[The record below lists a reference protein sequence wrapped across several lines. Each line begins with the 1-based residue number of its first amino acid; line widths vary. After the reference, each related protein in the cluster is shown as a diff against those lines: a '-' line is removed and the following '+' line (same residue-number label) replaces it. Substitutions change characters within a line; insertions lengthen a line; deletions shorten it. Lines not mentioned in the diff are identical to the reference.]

1 MQVKWIDRKRV
12 TRDFKKLLYRL
23 NRKDYQEA
31 LETISRGITSLE
43 GLTQQSVG
51 LEPRRRKQSRCK
63 VFKVL
68 RDLSSSFY
76 RALCS
81 SILCTD
87 SHDVSLELATRFIEV
102 GHECDDE
109 KIVQDAQFRLAISFQ
124 VVKGPTS
131 KMFWDEVSIKAM
143 SVSMTTPSAPCVVAA
158 KSKSSKR
165 VSFGVNRAL
174 SRLSLMEPATELNVK
189 TAMAILTRPA
199 TDFAYIKCPEES
211 SDVQTISPLDLCLTL
226 KKAHQERPTCYGHLI
241 DKEYNHRH
249 FQVCPLGPVINSDG
263 WSIVTLEDVLEGKR
277 GLRPL
282 ISLAEKV
289 RLALV
294 IASSVLQLSKTPW
307 LPEALTPKNV
317 HFFRRGNTLSYE
329 HPFLQRR
336 LPECSLLER
345 LDSAADGVGYSLSSN
360 PTLLALG
367 MLLLEIILGSS
378 LKQLRLPYEKSPHDH
393 GLIQDLTIANRM
405 LEQRVALINPAYK
418 AVIERCIGCTD
429 SKELDEDDFRQTV
442 YNGVVMELEAIWDH
456 TKLGL

>member
-31 LETISRGITSLE
+31 LETISKGITSLE
-43 GLTQQSVG
+43 GLTQQ
-51 LEPRRRKQSRCK
+51 
-63 VFKVL
+63 
-68 RDLSSSFY
+68 SSFY

-102 GHECDDE
+102 GHECDVE
-109 KIVQDAQFRLAISFQ
+109 KIVQDAQFKLAISFQ

-131 KMFWDEVSIKAM
+131 KVFWGEVSIKAM
-143 SVSMTTPSAPCVVAA
+143 SLSTTNPSAPCVLAA
-158 KSKSSKR
+158 KSKSAKR
-165 VSFGVNRAL
+165 VSFGVNQAL

-189 TAMAILTRPA
+189 TVMAILTRPA
-199 TDFAYIKCPEES
+199 TDFAYIKYPEES
-211 SDVQTISPLDLCLTL
+211 SGMQTISPIDLCLTL
-226 KKAHQERPTCYGHLI
+226 KKAHQERPAYYGHLI
-241 DKEYNHRH
+241 DKEYNYRH

-263 WSIVTLEDVLEGKR
+263 WSIVTLEDVLGGKR

-336 LPECSLLER
+336 LPEYPLKR
-345 LDSAADGVGYSLSSN
+345 LNSTADTMGYSLSSN

-378 LKQLRLPYEKSPHDH
+378 LKKLRLPDEKGLDDD
-393 GLIQDLTIANRM
+393 GLIQDLTVANRCWSR
-405 LEQRVALINPAYK
+405 ECP
-418 AVIERCIGCTD
+418 
-429 SKELDEDDFRQTV
+429 
-442 YNGVVMELEAIWDH
+442 
-456 TKLGL
+456 